1 MHYIEAYKMNDRDV
15 ALLTNMSAA
24 CMALKRYEDAADVA
38 HAATMSDPTWAKGW
52 YRHALALE
60 ASGDLRRAVEVL
72 EDGLDNIGENEQMRA
87 LYVKL
92 AFMYEEDE
100 LSAAEM
106 KERGNEALKR
116 GKIPAAV
123 EWYTRGIAKSG
134 TSNEVLTALYN
145 NRAECRRR
153 EYQHEKVI
161 SDCKEV
167 LKLDSNNIKA
177 NLRMAV
183 AYEQLEKFADA
194 IEAYERL
201 LKLDAKD
208 THQVRERIT
217 RCRVSERYMKN

>member
-1 MHYIEAYKMNDRDV
+1 MHYIEAYRMNDRDV

-38 HAATMSDPTWAKGW
+38 YAATVSDPTWAKGW
-52 YRHALALE
+52 YRLALALE
-60 ASGDLRRAVEVL
+60 ASGTFSKAVEVL
-72 EDGLDNIGENEQMRA
+72 EDGLNNIGENEQMRA

-92 AFMYEEDE
+92 AFMHEEDE

-153 EYQHEKVI
+153 EYEHEKVI

-208 THQVRERIT
+208 ANQVRERIT
-217 RCRVSERYMKN
+217 RCRVSERYMKH